1 MSDGSAAFYH
11 RTLSACPCIWSILLG
26 SAVLFPSDSD
36 HSMNTISSPV
46 VAMFFHPSIHPS
58 VCLSRKTVRQKNVIQ
73 LEIKNDRE
81 KCQIEIK
88 LTNRQTDRHMSDTYI
103 EIDIESQTKNCQK
116 VRLKNVRQTDR

>member
-11 RTLSACPCIWSILLG
+11 RTLSACPCMWSILLG
-26 SAVLFPSDSD
+26 SVVPLLPFDSD

-46 VAMFFHPSIHPS
+46 VAMFFHIHPSIRCLS

-81 KCQIEIK
+81 KCQIEI
-88 LTNRQTDRHMSDTYI
+88 N
-103 EIDIESQTKNCQK
+103 
-116 VRLKNVRQTDR
+116 